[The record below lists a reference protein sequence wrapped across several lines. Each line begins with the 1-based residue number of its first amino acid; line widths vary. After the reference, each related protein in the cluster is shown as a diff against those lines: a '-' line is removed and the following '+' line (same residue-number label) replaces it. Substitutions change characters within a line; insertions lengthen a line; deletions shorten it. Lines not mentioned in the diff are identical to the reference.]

1 VPDEEDTGLAA
12 GPLETLK
19 PQIRLNICKISVDIT
34 ENTVLP
40 ALQRTTG

>member
-1 VPDEEDTGLAA
+1 MPDEEDAGLAT
-12 GPLETLK
+12 GQVETLK
-19 PQIRLNICKISVDIT
+19 PYIHVNTCKLSFDVT